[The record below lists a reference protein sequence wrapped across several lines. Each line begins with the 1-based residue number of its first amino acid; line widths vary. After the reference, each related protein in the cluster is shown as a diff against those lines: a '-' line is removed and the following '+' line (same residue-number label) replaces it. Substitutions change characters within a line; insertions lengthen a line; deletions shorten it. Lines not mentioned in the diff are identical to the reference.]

1 MSKMPF
7 KLPPLN
13 HYPSRKEWGA
23 FWKKILNSGKFLDSL
38 VTPYERRNIVM
49 RAATKEYLVSGK
61 KFQQIVRELQLSPQT
76 VSSIKKTLKEN
87 YKSYWERS
95 KTERK
100 KKVWSPFPSQKKKEP
115 YRPYRRTKYGKVYLP
130 Y

>member
-1 MSKMPF
+1 MKS
-7 KLPPLN
+7 
-13 HYPSRKEWGA
+13 E
-23 FWKKILNSGKFLDSL
+23 KILDSL

-49 RAATKEYLVSGK
+49 RAAVMNLVNSGAGPR
-61 KFQQIVRELQLSPQT
+61 QISRELQISRQT
-76 VSSIKKTLKEN
+76 ISSIKKAVVKEIS

-100 KKVWSPFPSQKKKEP
+100 KKVYSSDPSPFKKEP
-115 YRPYRRTKYGKVYLP
+115 YRRYRRTKYGKVYLH